1 MMVEVDFLWDEIQTL
16 KVEFF
21 FEGGVVVSGDS
32 FMHGNKTAY

>member
-16 KVEFF
+16 EVEFF
-21 FEGGVVVSGDS
+21 WGGVVVSGDS